1 VRLTDIAVL
10 PLSPLMRLIEVGQ
23 VLSRQGEELIA
34 LGRRVEVTLARLDDS
49 GRENATLG
57 SEMLN
62 VARAS
67 VQANREANVA
77 IAKLTER
84 TERVLEHAAVFEAE
98 LPALR
103 EALAS
108 LDDLRAQAQPLGDA
122 APALQSAA
130 ERVERVASR
139 IPGMRD

>member
-1 VRLTDIAVL
+1 
-10 PLSPLMRLIEVGQ
+10 MRLIEVGQ
-23 VLSRQGEELIA
+23 TLSRQGEQLIA
-34 LGRRVEVTLARLDDS
+34 LGRRVESTLAQLDES
-49 GRENATLG
+49 GRQNAELG
-57 SEMLN
+57 AEMLD

-67 VQANREANVA
+67 VRANREANVA
-77 IAKLTER
+77 IAELTER
-84 TERVLEHAAVFEAE
+84 TERVLEHAATFEAE

-108 LDDLRAQAQPLGDA
+108 LDDLRAQAAPLGDA

-139 IPGMRD
+139 IPGMRG

>member
-1 VRLTDIAVL
+1 LRLAEIATF
-10 PLSPLMRLIEVGQ
+10 PLSQLVLLTQVGQ
-23 VLSRQGEELIA
+23 ALSRQADDLLA
-34 LGRRVEVTLARLDDS
+34 LGRRTEATLASLDEV
-49 GRENATLG
+49 GRENAALG
-57 SEMLN
+57 AEMLE

-67 VQANREANVA
+67 VRANREANVA
-77 IAKLTER
+77 IAALTER
-84 TERVLEHAAVFEAE
+84 TDRVLEHVAALESE

-103 EALAS
+103 AGLAA
-108 LDDLRAQAQPLGDA
+108 LDDLRTQAEPLGEA